1 MSTADLKI
9 KVCGMRDRGNIADI
23 AATGP
28 DFMGF
33 IFYSKSSRYV
43 GTEPLVDGNITV
55 PPSIKK
61 VGVFVDEMPEKVI
74 EICQRYQLQV
84 AQLHGNESPRYCRQI
99 QDAGLMVFKAF
110 AVDESFNFRQL
121 EDYQTCCS
129 FFLFDTK
136 GKLPGGTGHKF
147 DWQLL
152 ESYPLDVPFFLS
164 GGIKPQDLMAIRQIK
179 DPRLYGVDINSGF
192 EILPALKDVSKVQQ
206 FIAGIKSKNL
216 NQYL

>member
-9 KVCGMRDRGNIADI
+9 KVCGMRDPQNIADI

-28 DFMGF
+28 DLMGF
-33 IFYSKSSRYV
+33 IFYGKSSRFI
-43 GTEPLVDGNITV
+43 GAEPSWNGNITI
-55 PPSIKK
+55 PSSIKK
-61 VGVFVDEMPEKVI
+61 VGVFVNEVPEKVI
-74 EICQRYQLQV
+74 EICRRYQLEM
-84 AQLHGNESPRYCRQI
+84 AQLHGNESPAYCRQV
-99 QDAGLMVFKAF
+99 QDAGLRVFKAF
-110 AVDESFNFRQL
+110 AVDESFNFKLL
-121 EDYQTCCS
+121 EEYRECCS

-152 ESYPLDVPFFLS
+152 NNYPLDVPFFLS
-164 GGIKPQDLMAIRQIK
+164 GGIKLEDLQVIRQIK

-206 FIAGIKSKNL
+206 FIAGIKSKN
-216 NQYL
+216 

>member
-1 MSTADLKI
+1 MSTTGLKI
-9 KVCGMRDRGNIADI
+9 KVCGMRDPGNIADI

-28 DFMGF
+28 DFLGF
-33 IFYSKSSRYV
+33 IFYSKSSRFV
-43 GTEPLVDGNITV
+43 GTEPLLDGNIIV

-74 EICQRYQLQV
+74 EICQKYQLEV
-84 AQLHGNESPRYCRQI
+84 AQLHGNESSRYCRQI
-99 QDAGLMVFKAF
+99 QDAGLTVFKAF
-110 AVDESFNFRQL
+110 AIGEFFNFKQL
-121 EDYQTCCS
+121 EDYTECCS

-152 ESYPLDVPFFLS
+152 ENYQMDVPFFLS
-164 GGIKPQDLMAIRQIK
+164 GGIKPEDLNSIQQIK

-192 EILPALKDVSKVQQ
+192 EILPAFKNVSEVQQ
-206 FIAGIKSKNL
+206 FIAGIKSKI
-216 NQYL
+216 